1 MKIHKALKKERR
13 HKKHF
18 FILMITLFIVLPLIA
33 FLSEIK
39 SLFLWAYLGFIEILI
54 IISCINKLNYQNLKF
69 FCSNNKLRFK
79 SGLFSKES
87 VIICDKIAVVHTDKS
102 KEEMDIILIS
112 TVRFRN
118 QYLKP
123 ISKGFLKKYPEASEE
138 YIKAKKNN
146 PEKNYYFQIIRKG
159 ALKKYVLLD
168 TIYKNCVRASYTA
181 SAIEN
186 IKIAREQI
194 EIE

>member
-1 MKIHKALKKERR
+1 MRIHKALKKERR

-39 SLFLWAYLGFIEILI
+39 SVFLWAYLGFIEILI
-54 IISCINKLNYQNLKF
+54 IISCINRLNYQKLKF
-69 FCSNNKLRFK
+69 SCSNNKLRFK

-118 QYLKP
+118 KYLKP
-123 ISKGFLKKYPEASEE
+123 ISKGFLKKYPEASGE

-159 ALKKYVLLD
+159 ALRKYVLLD

-194 EIE
+194 EIK

>member
-1 MKIHKALKKERR
+1 VKIHKALKKERR
-13 HKKHF
+13 HEKHF

-33 FLSEIK
+33 FLSQIK
-39 SLFLWAYLGFIEILI
+39 SVFLWAYLGVIEILI
-54 IISCINKLNYQNLKF
+54 SISCVNKLNYHKLKF
-69 FCSNNKLRFK
+69 SCSNNKLKFK

-118 QYLKP
+118 KYLKP

-138 YIKAKKNN
+138 YIKAKKIN
-146 PEKNYYFQIIRKG
+146 PENSYYFQIIRKG
-159 ALKKYVLLD
+159 ALKKYILLD

-194 EIE
+194 EI